1 MKITITQVLVL
12 WGFISCLTF
21 QAQAQEKPKLASPLQ
36 TGHYLPG
43 IISIRDFA
51 DPAPASGLIF
61 LDYNVFLSGDK
72 YYNQYGNEVTEIE
85 GPLGADFALNTDVSG
100 YVNNPV
106 LMWVAKQKVL
116 GATYLAGISI
126 PYNTVNADIAY
137 NRSGIIDGQGQ
148 EGSSNSSV
156 SGFSDFNVMPVYL
169 SWGLKEFDITAG
181 YMFYAP
187 TGEYTPGGNNNT
199 GLGYWSNIFQVFTYY
214 YPMKI
219 KGETSKALAVMFAP
233 TYEIIGKIKDA
244 EVTPGNRLSLD
255 YGLDMYFTEKLSV
268 GIYGGNN
275 WQVGDDT
282 GSGVYWDGTVKD
294 QNGILGAQV
303 GYWLWTNRLQAVAK
317 YGATYGSKQ
326 RLKQNYFQ
334 INLTFITN
342 ALTGN
347 KVAKK

>member
-1 MKITITQVLVL
+1 MKITITKAMVLLV
-12 WGFISCLTF
+12 FITCSTF
-21 QAQAQEKPKLASPLQ
+21 KIQAQEKPKLASPLQ

-51 DPAPASGLIF
+51 DPAPASGLVL
-61 LDYNVFLSGDK
+61 LDYNIFLSGNK
-72 YYNQYGNEVTEIE
+72 YFNKNGEEVTEFE
-85 GPLGADFALNTDVSG
+85 SPTGADFALNTDVSG
-100 YVNNPV
+100 YINNPV

-116 GATYLAGISI
+116 GATFLTGISI
-126 PYNTVNADIAY
+126 AYNTVNADIAY
-137 NRSGIIDGQGQ
+137 NRSGIIEGSNQ
-148 EGSSNSSV
+148 EGSSISNV

-233 TYEIIGKIKDA
+233 TYEIIGKIKDV

-255 YGLDMYFTEKLSV
+255 YGIDMYFTDKLSV

-275 WQVGDDT
+275 WQVGDDK
-282 GSGVYWDGTVKD
+282 GSGVYWDGSVKD
-294 QNGILGAQV
+294 KNGIVGAQV
-303 GYWLWTNRLQAVAK
+303 GYWLWANRLQAVGK
-317 YGATYGSKQ
+317 YGSTYGSKQ

-347 KVAKK
+347 KAAKK